1 MSDSEDSDDV
11 FAVAPQMHAFSD
23 SDDGNDGAE
32 AKFLGVCKPS
42 PVSVSVATPAPQAA
56 AARDAVLDE
65 WGDDSEPAAKKA
77 KVAEVDP
84 KTAEAFWRNQQILRR
99 LQAPEELEEEVEEVE
114 EAVCVDDGDVEIVEA
129 PDLGH
134 GAPLTLVLRTKSN
147 KSYEVETTTT
157 APLSEVF
164 ERFHASDLGKALVE
178 ELGRQAKFSF
188 DGEALQ
194 PTQTALQVELEDRD
208 IVDAL

>member
-1 MSDSEDSDDV
+1 M
-11 FAVAPQMHAFSD
+11 A
-23 SDDGNDGAE
+23 GACC
-32 AKFLGVCKPS
+32 G
-42 PVSVSVATPAPQAA
+42 T
-56 AARDAVLDE
+56 RR
-65 WGDDSEPAAKKA
+65 
-77 KVAEVDP
+77 
-84 KTAEAFWRNQQILRR
+84 RNQQILRR

-147 KSYEVETTTT
+147 KSYEVETTTVRVTRHLTPPETLEERPDASTSIASPRCRRYLLSAGPCAISRPLIASTAPRVRQPICSQRSADGFRVRQT